1 MLRLLW
7 SHCRDIRVEVFNNK
21 VIYNIPLAND
31 LIFKYANVTY
41 IDNSLRV
48 IISQGQVQPH
58 LEVFSLHTAK
68 SEKGLLGENEKYLRL
83 NQQASREMK

>member
-58 LEVFSLHTAK
+58 LEVFSLHSQK
-68 SEKGLLGENEKYLRL
+68 NGELLGENEKYLRL